1 MKAKKNG
8 FTIVE
13 VVIALAVI
21 AIVTL
26 TATTIIL
33 SASKIQRN
41 AHEEFFAVN
50 LCENSLEI
58 FRAASHDETLTN
70 DEAVYARCISGMK
83 EFLEIEPKAQTRA
96 GEYSAGLDWSFKQC
110 GEGEEAK
117 YICLLTFSEKDDGL
131 ELTVKVSSAGGA
143 TLHEASFLS
152 YKGGA

>member
-33 SASKIQRN
+33 SASKIQKDSR
-41 AHEEFFAVN
+41 EEFFAVN

-70 DEAVYARCISGMK
+70 DKAVYESCISKMK
-83 EFLEIEPKAQTRA
+83 KLLEIEPKAQPGVA

-110 GEGEEAK
+110 GEEAK
-117 YICLLTFSEKDDGL
+117 YICLLKFSEKDGGL

>member
-58 FRAASHDETLTN
+58 FRAASHEKTD
-70 DEAVYARCISGMK
+70 DQDIYDSCISEMDVILGIK
-83 EFLEIEPKAQTRA
+83 PEQPTGAA
-96 GEYSAGLDWSFKQC
+96 GEYTAKLNWNFKQC
-110 GEGEEAK
+110 GEGEEEK
-117 YICLLTFSEKDDGL
+117 YICSLKFSKADGGL